1 MASNVL
7 GGRRLRTHEGTHRAS
22 DEGWRL
28 HPLDPAEFDR
38 IYSEY
43 WPCVYRFCTYLSR
56 NRDDGQ
62 DMAQE
67 VFVAAFRH
75 LSELRDPGA
84 ARTWLY
90 RVAVRTLKR
99 QTVAPTAIRAGAL
112 EEEEMLLHDP
122 WPAEEDR
129 LFVRQALNGL
139 PEEQRQAIIVVKLEG
154 LSYREASQVLDTAEG
169 MLRWRV
175 FQGLKK
181 IHGLLTAS
189 GAPEAPE
196 GGSA

>member
-1 MASNVL
+1 
-7 GGRRLRTHEGTHRAS
+7 
-22 DEGWRL
+22 L

-56 NRDDGQ
+56 NRDDAQ

-75 LSELRDPGA
+75 LSELRDPQA
-84 ARTWLY
+84 ARTWLL

-99 QTVAPTAIRAGAL
+99 QTVAPTEAL
-112 EEEEMLLHDP
+112 EEDDMPHDP

-129 LFVRQALNGL
+129 LFVRQALNTL
-139 PEEQRQAIIVVKLEG
+139 SEEQRQAIIVVKLEG
-154 LSYREASQVLDTAEG
+154 LSCREASRVLDAAEG
-169 MLRWRV
+169 LIRWRV

-181 IHGLLTAS
+181 LHGLLA
-189 GAPEAPE
+189 APEVPE
-196 GGSA
+196 GGAV